1 MNGGYKSHLPEA
13 EVWGETTLTTLFEDS
28 GSFSSA
34 RMLAAET
41 FVIAVL
47 P

>member
-1 MNGGYKSHLPEA
+1 MNGGYKSHSPEA
-13 EVWGETTLTTLFEDS
+13 EVWGETTLTTLLEDS
-28 GSFSSA
+28 GSFPSA

-41 FVIAVL
+41 FVIAVF